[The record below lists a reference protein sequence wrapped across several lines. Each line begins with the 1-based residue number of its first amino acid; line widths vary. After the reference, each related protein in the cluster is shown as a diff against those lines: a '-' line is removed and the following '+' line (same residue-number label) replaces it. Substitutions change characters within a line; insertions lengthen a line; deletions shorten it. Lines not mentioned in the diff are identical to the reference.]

1 MFNSFTLMRTTT
13 LRFLLLLTVIYLIAS
28 CSKKD
33 TDILPGDTINLPNPP
48 DSSHQPGD
56 SLPGDSVIVANY
68 IAFSSRG
75 QEIAD
80 EINTATVA
88 LKLDKPA
95 EKQITVT
102 IELTNKSI
110 EYGKDYTTVPAADLG
125 KLKINIPAGTSASSF
140 VINVPTDKLFKEGDG
155 IDFRI
160 SAVDTPIRISND
172 SVHALRFLEKQYL
185 DSLVKMNINIGPY
198 GVYKVFVDLSESKQ
212 QAVAPTKWDFGFY
225 SGGDDFRVI
234 LNSSAGMLVKRLD
247 KNDLNAVTAKDTVDL
262 AQAEELIF
270 SDPPYYFGASSA
282 YFDDAGGDLSKTA
295 IAAVSANAADNN
307 VYIVNR
313 GWNTGTTNG
322 KRPWQKIRVL
332 RNNSGGYTLQYADIT
347 ATSYKT
353 INVPKNDRYFFNY
366 VSLNEGLT
374 TIEPEK
380 KQWDIA
386 LTWLPIN
393 EKTSSGQETAN
404 FQSHVFIQNRNVMV
418 ASISTK
424 TRSFASFSKADLTG
438 LTYSNSQIAIGASW
452 RFLWNGV
459 ATIYQDIF
467 YVIKDSNGRIYKL
480 RVTNR
485 GDQYAPE
492 IEYAPVK

>member
-1 MFNSFTLMRTTT
+1 MRTTT
-13 LRFLLLLTVIYLIAS
+13 LRALLLLPVIYLIAS
-28 CSKKD
+28 CSKKE
-33 TDILPGDTINLPNPP
+33 TDIIPDRPNLPNPP

-56 SLPGDSVIVANY
+56 SLPGDSAIVANY
-68 IAFSSRG
+68 LAFSSRG

-95 EKQITVT
+95 KKQITVT
-102 IELTNKSI
+102 IEFSNKSI
-110 EYGKDYTTVPAADLG
+110 EYGKDYTTIPAADLG
-125 KLKINIPAGTSASSF
+125 KLKINIAAGTSASSF
-140 VINVPTDKLFKEGDG
+140 VVNVPTDKLFKEGDG

-160 SAVDTPIRISND
+160 TAVDTPVRIGND
-172 SVHALRFLEKQYL
+172 SVHVLRFLEKQSL
-185 DSLVKMNINIGPY
+185 DSLMKMNLNTGGY
-198 GVYKVFVDLSESKQ
+198 GVNKVFVDLSENKQ
-212 QAVAPTKWDFGFY
+212 QAVAPAKWDFGFY

-262 AQAEELIF
+262 AQAEDLIF
-270 SDPPYYFGASSA
+270 SEAPYYFAPSSA
-282 YFDDAGGDLSKTA
+282 AFDDAGGDLSKTA
-295 IAAVSANAADNN
+295 ITAVSANAADNN

-353 INVPKNDRYFFNY
+353 INIPKNDRYFFNY

-386 LTWLPIN
+386 LTWLPVN
-393 EKTSSGQETAN
+393 GKTSSGEDASS
-404 FQSHVFIQNRNVMV
+404 FQSNVLIQNRNVTV
-418 ASISTK
+418 AQVSTN
-424 TRSFASFSKADLTG
+424 TRSFASFTRTDLAG
-438 LTYSNSQIAIGASW
+438 LAFSSSQIAIGTSW
-452 RFLWNGV
+452 RLLWNGV
-459 ATIYQDIF
+459 YTVHKDVF
-467 YVIKDSNGRIYKL
+467 YVIKDGNGRIYKL

-485 GDQYAPE
+485 GDQYSPE

>member
-1 MFNSFTLMRTTT
+1 MRITT
-13 LRFLLLLTVIYLIAS
+13 LRVLLLLTVIYSIAS

-33 TDILPGDTINLPNPP
+33 TNILPGDVPNRPNPP

-68 IAFSSRG
+68 LSFTSHG

-95 EKQITVT
+95 AKQITVT
-102 IELTNKSI
+102 IELSNKSI
-110 EYGKDYTTVPAADLG
+110 EYGKDYTTVPAADQG
-125 KLKINIPAGTSASSF
+125 KLKINIPAGTSTSSF
-140 VINVPTDKLFKEGDG
+140 IVNVPADKPFKEGDG

-160 SAVDTPIRISND
+160 TAVDTPIRIAND

-185 DSLVKMNINIGPY
+185 DSLAKMKINTGPY
-198 GVYKVFVDLSESKQ
+198 GVYKVFVDLSENKQ
-212 QAVAPTKWDFGFY
+212 LAVAPTKWDFGFY
-225 SGGDDFRVI
+225 SGGDDFRVV

-247 KNDLNAVTAKDTVDL
+247 KNDLNAVTVKDTTDI
-262 AQAEELIF
+262 AIAEELIF
-270 SDPPYYFGASSA
+270 SDPPHYFGASAS
-282 YFDDAGGDLSKTA
+282 YFDDASGDLSKTA
-295 IAAVSANAADNN
+295 IAAISANAADNK

-347 ATSYKT
+347 ATNYKT
-353 INVPKNDRYFFNY
+353 INIPKNDSYYFNY
-366 VSLNEGLT
+366 VSLTEGLT

-393 EKTSSGQETAN
+393 EKTSGGEDAPYFRSN
-404 FQSHVFIQNRNVMV
+404 VFVQNRNVTEAQV
-418 ASISTK
+418 STK
-424 TRSFASFSKADLTG
+424 TRSFAAFTKADLTG
-438 LTYSNSQIAIGASW
+438 LTFSSSQIAIGASW
-452 RFLWNGV
+452 RLLWNDV
-459 ATIYQDIF
+459 YTVHQDIF
-467 YVIKDSNGRIYKL
+467 YVVKDGNGRIYKL
-480 RVTNR
+480 RVTNH
-485 GDQYAPE
+485 GDQYSPE